1 MRWVNHPTYDLAI
14 LFIDDFK
21 NPLYK
26 SHAFFAKDPS
36 RLQQGKFLCRLGY
49 PFPEFTNFQYNA
61 DLDKLEWTTTGMIQ
75 SPTFP
80 IEGMLTRHVMVGT
93 KMVGV
98 ELSTP
103 GLRGQSGGPLFDVD
117 GVVYGMQFST
127 NHFHLGFDMKGKEI
141 ISDGKKIKV
150 TNQPFLHVGR
160 CIHADVIKE
169 FLHENGVKFYER

>member
-1 MRWVNHPTYDLAI
+1 
-14 LFIDDFK
+14 
-21 NPLYK
+21 
-26 SHAFFAKDPS
+26 
-36 RLQQGKFLCRLGY
+36 
-49 PFPEFTNFQYNA
+49 
-61 DLDKLEWTTTGMIQ
+61 MIQ

-80 IEGMLTRHVMVGT
+80 IEGMLTRHVMDGT

-103 GLRGQSGGPLFDVD
+103 GLRGQSGGPLFDTE

-169 FLHENGVKFYER
+169 FLHANGVKYYEK